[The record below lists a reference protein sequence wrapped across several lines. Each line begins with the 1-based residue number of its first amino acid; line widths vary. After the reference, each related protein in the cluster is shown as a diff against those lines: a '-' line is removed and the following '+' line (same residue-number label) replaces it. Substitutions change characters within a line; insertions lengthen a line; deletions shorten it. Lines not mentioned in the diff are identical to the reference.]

1 MINKNNWLIFFFNF
15 SYEGMPT
22 AIAYQTNPGG
32 YYQVP
37 TATVDTPAYTQ
48 QHTGESTPPP
58 QYQEKA

>member
-1 MINKNNWLIFFFNF
+1 
-15 SYEGMPT
+15 MPT

-32 YYQVP
+32 YFQVP
-37 TATVDTPAYTQ
+37 MATVDTPAYTQ